1 MKIGVVGCGKISDQ
15 YFQFAQTSNKIKI
28 ISCTD
33 QVAEKAIYQSSKYS
47 ISFFKS
53 FEEMLLNPEID
64 TILNLTP
71 PKEHKKITIESIKSS
86 KHVYSEKPLGINS
99 KECNEILEIGKKYN
113 KQICSA
119 PDTFLGAGI
128 QKSKKMIEK
137 NSIGQIV
144 HASAFMV
151 SPGHE
156 HWHPNPDLYYDTGGG
171 PDLDMAPYYLTTLI
185 YLLGKVKRVTG
196 SHKKTFAT
204 RKILSEPRKGEII
217 QVEAPTHI
225 SSILDFHNGVICTMI
240 MSFDTQG
247 STLPRIELYGTEGT
261 LYLPDPNSFGGPL
274 KIIKSGEEKW
284 QNIPISENTGQRGM
298 GLEDMADSIKNNKDA
313 QTNCQNAAH
322 IVNII
327 ESVRI
332 SSEKNQHIYLN

>member
-1 MKIGVVGCGKISDQ
+1 MKIGIVGCGKISDQ
-15 YFQFAQTSNKIKI
+15 YFQFAQNSNKIQI

-33 QVAEKAIYQSSKYS
+33 QVQEKAISQSFKYS
-47 ISFFKS
+47 IPFVKS
-53 FEEMLLNPEID
+53 FEEMLLNPEIN

-71 PKEHKKITIESIKSS
+71 PKEHKKITIESIKSL
-86 KHVYSEKPLGINS
+86 KHVYTEKPLGINS
-99 KECNEILEIGKKYN
+99 KECYEILETAKKYK

-128 QKSKKMIEK
+128 QESKKIIGK

-151 SPGHE
+151 TRGPE
-156 HWHPNPDLYYDTGGG
+156 DWHPNPDFYYDMGGG

-217 QVEAPTHI
+217 KVEVPTHI
-225 SSILDFHNGVICTMI
+225 SSILDFHSGAICTMI
-240 MSFDTQG
+240 MSFDTWG
-247 STLPRIELYGTEGT
+247 STLPRIELYGTKGT
-261 LYLPDPNSFGGPL
+261 LYLPDPNTFGGPL
-274 KIIKSGEEKW
+274 KILKSGEDTWK
-284 QNIPISENTGQRGM
+284 NIPIPRNIGQRGI
-298 GLEDMADSIKNNKDA
+298 GLEDMSESIKNNKNA
-313 QTNCQNAAH
+313 ETNCQNAAH
-322 IVNII
+322 VVNII
-327 ESVRI
+327 ESIRI
-332 SSEKNQHIYLN
+332 SSEKNQHIYLK